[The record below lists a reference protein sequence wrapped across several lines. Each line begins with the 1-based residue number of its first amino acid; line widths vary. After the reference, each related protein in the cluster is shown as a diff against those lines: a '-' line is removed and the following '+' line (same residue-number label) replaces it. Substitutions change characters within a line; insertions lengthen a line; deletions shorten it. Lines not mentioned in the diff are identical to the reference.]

1 MVRGR
6 RKAGIRQIGII
17 PVKLRTSSS
26 FKRKLWLVVL
36 SCAASAF
43 GCSAS
48 SKSGGAAN
56 PGSETGGTQSASN
69 GGESPVSQGG
79 NNSLSMDGGIRIVT
93 GNNGGTA
100 STVTLV
106 PQDVYKVSCN
116 GQNCSAGTCQSQ
128 TCTGSE
134 TCVAT
139 SQGTEC
145 VTPCAGQLCVPASGS
160 PYCTRTGGVICQ

>member
-1 MVRGR
+1 
-6 RKAGIRQIGII
+6 
-17 PVKLRTSSS
+17 VKRFTSSS
-26 FKRKLWLVVL
+26 FNRKLWFAVL
-36 SCAASAF
+36 SYAAPML

-48 SKSGGAAN
+48 SSSSGAAE
-56 PGSETGGTQSASN
+56 PGSETGGTRGASN
-69 GGESPVSQGG
+69 GGESAVSQGG
-79 NNSLSMDGGIRIVT
+79 NNSLSLDGGIRVVT

-100 STVTLV
+100 STTTLV

-145 VTPCAGQLCVPASGS
+145 VTPCPGQLCVPASGT